1 MYHPQA
7 FHCIIFFREKKVS
20 FTHLGALLYK
30 FMGLIKNYTSNEC
43 TYYMW
48 PLMIKPLDKIK
59 NVKANCTYVIHI
71 NMSYVDFSIWYQNL
85 IQQYFL
91 NQFQIFLNSFGCI
104 YCVISIFSSYFS
116 WHLICYKVLFPTKY
130 LPRSTLIHIRRRFRN
145 HGTHK
150 GTLRKYCF

>member
-59 NVKANCTYVIHI
+59 NVKANYIRHTYQHVICRFF
-71 NMSYVDFSIWYQNL
+71 YL
-85 IQQYFL
+85 ISKLDTAVFFKSVPDL
-91 NQFQIFLNSFGCI
+91 H
-104 YCVISIFSSYFS
+104 CVISIFSSYFS

-145 HGTHK
+145 HGSHK